1 MGFFKSLFG
10 GKETTDEE
18 REAKRQENNFDV
30 LKYDGIQALR
40 IGKTD
45 YSIACL
51 THALD
56 IKEDREAHIALVN
69 AYVHKGDLDSA
80 CDELEEMC
88 EIYPDDKTF
97 PVTWAETLF
106 QLERY
111 DEMESACAHALELD
125 PSLAAPHYLLARGS
139 FAKGALEDA
148 EASATKAIENN
159 AELYEAYLLRAEIL
173 LQSGKTDAALADVDH
188 LIEADY
194 VTDEVLMQKGKI
206 LEQSGDTENALIYY
220 NNVLEENPFIED
232 AYVRL
237 GALQLQAGDTGKAQA
252 TLEDAIEQMGE
263 RSQLLLLSAA
273 IKERGGDA
281 EGAAADKARAAELAA
296 EEQEAEG
303 SEVDIEREMQNKYS
317 SINPFQ

>member
-1 MGFFKSLFG
+1 MGFLKSLFG
-10 GKETTDEE
+10 GRETTDEE

-45 YSIACL
+45 YAIACL

-69 AYVHKGDLDSA
+69 AYVHKGDLESS
-80 CDELEEMC
+80 CDELEELC
-88 EIYPDDKTF
+88 ELYPDDKTF

-111 DEMESACAHALELD
+111 DEMKDACAHALELD

-139 FAKGALEDA
+139 FAIGEMAAA
-148 EASATKAIENN
+148 ELSASQAIENN
-159 AELYEAYLLRAEIL
+159 CELYEAYLLRSDIRLAE
-173 LQSGKTDAALADVDH
+173 GKKEDALADVDH
-188 LIEADY
+188 LIGEDY

-206 LEQSGDTENALIYY
+206 LESSGDLENAIIYY

-232 AYVRL
+232 AYAKL
-237 GALQLQAGDTGKAQA
+237 GSLQLQVGDTAAAQA
-252 TLEDAIEQMGE
+252 TLSDALEQVGE
-263 RSQLLLLSAA
+263 RSQILLLSAA
-273 IKERGGDA
+273 IKEVQGDK
-281 EGAAADKARAAELAA
+281 EGAAADKTQAAELALA
-296 EEQEAEG
+296 EQDSDAN
-303 SEVDIEREMQNKYS
+303 EVDIEQEMQNKYN